1 MRTITE
7 TEAVN
12 RFWEL
17 LNAVESGER
26 FTVTRRGLPVAEIG
40 PVRHRTD
47 DDPMTRP
54 ESVKPPDGGEVRRP
68 GSQRMSGPAQ
78 P

>member
-1 MRTITE
+1 MITE
-7 TEAVN
+7 TEAVS

-17 LNAVESGER
+17 LDAVESGER
-26 FTVTRRGLPVAEIG
+26 FTVTRRGVPVAEIG
-40 PVRHRTD
+40 PVRRRTD
-47 DDPMTRP
+47 DDPRTRP

-68 GSQRMSGPAQ
+68 GPQRMSGPAQ